1 MGEVFEIFTKK
12 IKGKII
18 YPIKFTHLPCVSITL
33 NLSLNNQNSNRIRT
47 NNDATIKPKSVN
59 LFSGKK
65 NAKTTYNKAA
75 MISAGVLGKDIKLQN
90 SRTVCSMN
98 TPNKIKNDSL
108 EKRVANTSSPI

>member
-1 MGEVFEIFTKK
+1 
-12 IKGKII
+12 
-18 YPIKFTHLPCVSITL
+18 
-33 NLSLNNQNSNRIRT
+33 
-47 NNDATIKPKSVN
+47 
-59 LFSGKK
+59 
-65 NAKTTYNKAA
+65 